1 MKKIIMALDGEHFPK
16 GAFEFAKDINNKN
29 EILLAGVFLSPV
41 DYSRIMAYSNAGEA
55 AAVMPEWLMKG
66 EDDAIIN
73 KNIKDFETACNADG
87 LHYRIH
93 KDNDFMAIA
102 SLVEETRYADI
113 LLISSD
119 LFYKNVE
126 PGQPN
131 YYLEEVLKRSEC
143 PVILVPENYKTPDG
157 VILTYDGGES
167 ATFAIKQFAYLFP
180 ELVQK
185 NAKLIFVSEDA
196 GEELPSYIMMTELL
210 GAHYP
215 ELEIQNLPIAH
226 RQLFTEWLSEQ
237 PNSYVVMGAFSRS
250 AFSTLLRKSFAKE
263 IIQKVKMPLFISHK

>member
-1 MKKIIMALDGEHFPK
+1 MKKVIIALDGEHFPK
-16 GAFEFAKDINNKN
+16 GAFEFAKDINNQN

-41 DYSRIMAYSNAGEA
+41 DYSRIMAYSNAGEGVA
-55 AAVMPEWLMKG
+55 IMPEWLMKG
-66 EDDAIIN
+66 EDEIIIN
-73 KNIKDFETACNADG
+73 KNIKAFEDACNADG
-87 LHYRIH
+87 MHYRIH

-102 SLVEETRYADI
+102 SLVEETRYADV

-126 PGQPN
+126 QGQPN

-143 PVILVPENYKTPDG
+143 PVILVPENYTTTQQ

-180 ELVQK
+180 ELATQNV
-185 NAKLIFVSEDA
+185 KLVFVCDDA
-196 GEELPSYIMMTELL
+196 AEELPGYLMMTELL
-210 GAHYP
+210 GGHYP
-215 ELEIQNLPIAH
+215 ALEIQNLPVSN
-226 RQLFTEWLSEQ
+226 RNFFTEWLAEQ
-237 PNSYVVMGAFSRS
+237 PSSFVVMGAFSRS
-250 AFSTLLRKSFAKE
+250 AFSTLMRKSFAKE

>member
-16 GAFEFAKDINNKN
+16 GAFEFAKDINNRN

-55 AAVMPEWLMKG
+55 AAVMPEWLIKG
-66 EDDAIIN
+66 EDEAIIN
-73 KNIKDFETACNADG
+73 KNIKDFEKACNADG
-87 LHYRIH
+87 LHYRVH

-102 SLVEETRYADI
+102 SLVEETRYADV

-143 PVILVPENYKTPDG
+143 PVILVPENYKTPEG

-180 ELVQK
+180 ELVEN

-226 RQLFTEWLSEQ
+226 RQLFTEWLLEQ
-237 PNSYVVMGAFSRS
+237 PNSYVVMGSFSRS